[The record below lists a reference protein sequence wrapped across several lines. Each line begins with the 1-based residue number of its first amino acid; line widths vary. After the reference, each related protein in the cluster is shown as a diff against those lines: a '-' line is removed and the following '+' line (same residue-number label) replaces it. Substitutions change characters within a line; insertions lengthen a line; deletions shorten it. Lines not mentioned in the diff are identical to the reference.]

1 MRYEGKG
8 VSVRIGSAARVELP
22 PVAYRG
28 RLVGM
33 LFDFDKTFL
42 LPSALA
48 GIRGL
53 KRLYDEHPGAD
64 VLIVGH
70 ADRRGRA
77 DYNRAL
83 SEERARAILAFL
95 RDDVDAWLSYYQQKP
110 AGRPWGKTE
119 DDAMRRAVAPDAP
132 ASDWPRRKLVTAYLA
147 QDGTSLPPG
156 TKVEIHGCGENH
168 PEVDGDDENAARQNR
183 RVEIFLFDGPIE
195 PRPQAT
201 CPAPTGCSQYEQWAL
216 QSIET
221 IDFIEAP
228 ENAVELELAWP
239 ESIAARLDD
248 AVLVLEG
255 EDVVRQERRLSAAR
269 REDGYAVVAFHWL
282 DREARVTVTVR
293 TASRTLTLLRSQV
306 VADLET
312 GPTWEAELDELLDP
326 EPPPD
331 DGDAEPAVIARIPD
345 DFPPTERP

>member
-1 MRYEGKG
+1 
-8 VSVRIGSAARVELP
+8 
-22 PVAYRG
+22 
-28 RLVGM
+28 M

-42 LPSALA
+42 LPSALT
-48 GIRGL
+48 GIQEL
-53 KRLYDEHPGAD
+53 KRLYDQHPGAE

-95 RDDVDAWLSYYQQKP
+95 RDDVDAWLSYYQHKP

-119 DDAMRRAVAPDAP
+119 DDAMRRAVAPDDP
-132 ASDWPRRKLVTAYLA
+132 ASAWPRRKLVTAYLA
-147 QDGTSLPPG
+147 QDGTSLPNG
-156 TKVEIHGCGENH
+156 TVVEIHGCGENH
-168 PEVDGDDENAARQNR
+168 PEVDGDDEEAGRQNR

-201 CPAPTGCSQYEQWAL
+201 CPAPAGCSQYQQWVQ

-221 IDFIEAP
+221 IDFTEAA
-228 ENAVELELAWP
+228 ENAVELELAWLDTVA
-239 ESIAARLDD
+239 EQLDD

-255 EDVVRQERRLSAAR
+255 EEVVRQERRLSAAR

-282 DREARVTVTVR
+282 DRDARITVTAR
-293 TASRTLTLLRSQV
+293 TAKRTLTLLRDQV

-312 GPTWEAELDELLDP
+312 APTWEAELDELIDP
-326 EPPPD
+326 SPAPD
-331 DGDAEPAVIARIPD
+331 DGDTEPVVFASIPD
-345 DFPPTERP
+345 DFPPAEQP